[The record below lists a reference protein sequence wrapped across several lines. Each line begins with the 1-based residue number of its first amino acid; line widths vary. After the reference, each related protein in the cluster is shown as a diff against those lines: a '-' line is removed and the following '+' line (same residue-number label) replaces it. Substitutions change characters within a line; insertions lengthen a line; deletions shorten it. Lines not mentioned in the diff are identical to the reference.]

1 MHITK
6 FPHEVTT
13 ELACYVYRLIDP
25 RNGETFYV
33 GKGSGDRIFH
43 HCIADAKYL
52 EGSEFGNK
60 LKRIREIRALG
71 LDVGHIIHRHGMDDA
86 TASEVEAAL
95 IDAYVGLT
103 NLVAGAQSDTRGSMH
118 VTEIINRYSAETAE
132 FGHDLMLITV
142 NRTVSERSMYEATR
156 FAWKVNPEN
165 ARRAKYVLAVN
176 RGLIVGAYER
186 CNWMEATASN
196 FPDHGDDPGRW
207 GFEGHDATYDIQRL
221 YVGKRVPDE
230 YRKPGAANP
239 FRYVREGKVVQVAE
253 AG

>member
-132 FGHDLMLITV
+132 FGHDLTGCGNTAMKKRLFPRPERQMSCFLHCEISGANTTV
-142 NRTVSERSMYEATR
+142 FGATR
-156 FAWKVNPEN
+156 IVFALY
-165 ARRAKYVLAVN
+165 RAYFASTGGLVLMSA
-176 RGLIVGAYER
+176 GAQGCMRPCSEQ
-186 CNWMEATASN
+186 TFGQPS
-196 FPDHGDDPGRW
+196 
-207 GFEGHDATYDIQRL
+207 
-221 YVGKRVPDE
+221 
-230 YRKPGAANP
+230 
-239 FRYVREGKVVQVAE
+239 
-253 AG
+253 